1 MIDTDKY
8 EGHTGPWKLNKPVE
22 NGDYTMQDEMGTY
35 RGTFYSRFRVE
46 DARLMAD
53 APLLLAEVKRLRG
66 LLDAIHWDAFAEDDT
81 TLEIDHEVAE
91 RIRRGD

>member
-1 MIDTDKY
+1 MIDIEKY
-8 EGHTGPWKLNKPVE
+8 GNTGRRWNIEP
-22 NGDYTMQDEMGTY
+22 NGWQIYAYCGNNICSMD
-35 RGTFYSRFRVE
+35 SPNPA
-46 DARLMAD
+46 DAQLVAD

-81 TLEIDHEVAE
+81 TLEIDRQVAE